1 VQAQKIDSSG
11 KFEKLVF
18 HSSRCYGTC
27 PEIHFQIDRNG
38 IMILNRQFYQSKSE
52 SDTSKSGNFKRFL
65 TKEQFKKL
73 LTKANSITYE
83 ELQVPKT
90 LCCDLP
96 VITLII
102 YYSDKRY
109 YFKSMNYPKV
119 TESLISF
126 LKQLGISV
134 AIPEYTDELQFEN

>member
-38 IMILNRQFYQSKSE
+38 IMMLNRQFYQSKSE
-52 SDTSKSGNFKRFL
+52 SDTSKSGNFKGFL

-73 LTKANSITYE
+73 LTEAVLHTKDY
-83 ELQVPKT
+83 K
-90 LCCDLP
+90 
-96 VITLII
+96 
-102 YYSDKRY
+102 
-109 YFKSMNYPKV
+109 
-119 TESLISF
+119 F
-126 LKQLGISV
+126 LKRCVVTYRL
-134 AIPEYTDELQFEN
+134 